1 MKLAVLGDIHGNLTD
16 LEAVL
21 ADADQLG
28 VEEYWLMGDELM
40 PGPSNLEILQIL
52 ERLPYTVRLRGNWE
66 DSYLGA
72 RAGHYPRKSP
82 LDLFVYRQSQH
93 LDPFLTDAIRQ
104 DIQARPI
111 YLHRQVGPLRF
122 NLSHHLPQK
131 NWGRELVPPFEQAD
145 LEALFAEDEAD
156 VAIFAHSHIQ
166 QLFYTPQGQLVLN
179 PGSIGQ
185 PYFPWKQLRQDLR
198 AQYLLLEIDETGLAQ
213 IDFRKVAYDVDLEI
227 KRAVEA
233 DIPYLDFYQHLLKT
247 GIRLS
252 NDVHY
257 LDSYHQKM
265 GTQQEVEEYF
275 AVSFSELE

>member
-1 MKLAVLGDIHGNLTD
+1 MKLAVLGDIHGNLTG

-21 ADADQLG
+21 ADARQLG
-28 VEEYWLMGDELM
+28 VEDYWLMGDELM
-40 PGPSNLEILQIL
+40 PGPSHLEILQL
-52 ERLPYTVRLRGNWE
+52 LDALPYTVRLRGNWE
-66 DSYLGA
+66 DSYLQA
-72 RAGHYPRKSP
+72 RAGRYPRKSS

-111 YLHRQVGPLRF
+111 YHHRKVGPLRF

-131 NWGRELVPPFEQAD
+131 NWGRDLVPPFEQAD
-145 LEALFAEDEAD
+145 LEVLFAEDEAD

-166 QLFYTPQGQLVLN
+166 QLLYTPQGQLVLN

-185 PYFPWKQLRQDLR
+185 PYFPWKVLRRDLR
-198 AQYLLLEIDETGLAQ
+198 AQYLLLEIDERGLAQ

-227 KRAVEA
+227 KRAIEA
-233 DIPYLDFYQHLLKT
+233 GIPYLDFYQHLMKT

-252 NDVHY
+252 NDPNY

-265 GTQQEVEEYF
+265 GTQKEVEEYF
-275 AVSFSELE
+275 GVKFESF

>member
-1 MKLAVLGDIHGNLTD
+1 MKLAVLGDIHGNLTA

-40 PGPSNLEILQIL
+40 PGPSHLEILQIL
-52 ERLPYTVRLRGNWE
+52 DSLPYTTRLRGNWE
-66 DSYLGA
+66 DSYLAA
-72 RAGHYPRKSP
+72 RAGRYPRNKP

-93 LDPFLTDAIRQ
+93 LDLFLTDAIRQ
-104 DIQARPI
+104 DMKARPI
-111 YLHRQVGPLRF
+111 YHHRKVGPLRF
-122 NLSHHLPQK
+122 NLAHHLPQK

-166 QLFYTPQGQLVLN
+166 QLLYTPQGQLVLN